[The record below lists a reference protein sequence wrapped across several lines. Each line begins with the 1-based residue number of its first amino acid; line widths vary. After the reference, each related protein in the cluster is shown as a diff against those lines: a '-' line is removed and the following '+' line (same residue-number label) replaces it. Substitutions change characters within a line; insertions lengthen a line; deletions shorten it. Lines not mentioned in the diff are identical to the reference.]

1 MKTLWRFLACM
12 LVWEAVFLSSLFA
25 DGKNAAAGR
34 AYSWDF
40 SDCSIRDILYVVSLD
55 TGISI
60 FCDDTVSGKADFRFT
75 GKDFET
81 AFDSFLKG
89 ARLYA
94 LKEDDLWTVSRFR
107 LVEQNGLFSLDA
119 CDLSAE
125 QIVEKLSLLLGNA
138 LTYEVLPAGTMNVHF
153 RDLNEFELLE
163 SLCLRLNGYSL
174 EKTDSGYH
182 FAKKSLAVNAGGSVF
197 GNVDVHFNED
207 GTVCVDVRD
216 CRVGDVLE
224 ALFGLNDVA
233 GAGKETGKDT
243 GEDTSEDTGE
253 DTGEDAGEDAGAGTG
268 FCVLAGGDV
277 RITRSSFVGKNFED
291 ALQKVCAQSGLDLV
305 LTDGVFY
312 VVADSGAR
320 EKLVAGKKNWYR
332 VKLSYTKADKFVSIL
347 NRRFGNVE
355 CIVLPDE
362 MSFLVCVDA
371 KGFDEIELLKDEIDL
386 KVDTYLVEL
395 KYIRPEELLK
405 YLPPG
410 VDKGCLFFADDNSSV
425 YFKGTETAY
434 LNLLEQVKICDRP
447 VVRVSY
453 DLLIL
458 QYDEGSENSWN
469 PNYSV
474 GKMKIGDMSD
484 FGVKLGNVL
493 NLNLNV
499 VSAFGLNFAA
509 QLQASIEENKTTV
522 FADTTLHGVAGKQI
536 NFQNT
541 NTYRYRDNNLDPDTG
556 KPVYSGVTKEI
567 VSGLK
572 LDVIGFVSGDGM
584 ITSSV
589 TASVTRQGIDT
600 SSSTGNP
607 PATSE
612 KIVTTEICGKSGE
625 PIVISGLVQNTSS
638 QSSSG
643 VPLISKV
650 PLFGSLFKGQEKITE
665 KSQMVIYLVP
675 HIEEYSSSFVVEQ
688 NAKEKNRS
696 DLLER
701 CNAFYKRMF
710 MEEANA
716 QL

>member
-1 MKTLWRFLACM
+1 M
-12 LVWEAVFLSSLFA
+12 LVWGAVSLSSVFA
-25 DGKNAAAGR
+25 DAEGAAAGSV
-34 AYSWDF
+34 YSWDF

-60 FCDDTVSGKADFRFT
+60 VCDDTVNGKADFRFT

-89 ARLYA
+89 ARLYVS
-94 LKEDDLWTVSRFR
+94 KEDDLWTVSRFR
-107 LVEQNGLFSLDA
+107 LVEQNGLYCLDA

-125 QIVEKLSLLLGNA
+125 QIVERLSLLLGSA
-138 LTYEVLPAGTMNVHF
+138 LTFEVLPAGTMNVHF
-153 RDLNEFELLE
+153 KGLNEFELLE
-163 SLCLRLNGYSL
+163 SLCLRLNGYLL
-174 EKTDSGYH
+174 EKKDSGFH
-182 FAKKSLAVNAGGSVF
+182 FAKKTVAVNAGGSGF

-207 GTVCVDVRD
+207 GTVWVDVRD
-216 CRVGDVLE
+216 SRAGDVLE
-224 ALFGLNDVA
+224 ALFGLN
-233 GAGKETGKDT
+233 GII
-243 GEDTSEDTGE
+243 
-253 DTGEDAGEDAGAGTG
+253 DAGGMAAGGMTADGTG
-268 FCVLAGGDV
+268 FCLLAGSDV
-277 RITRSSFVGKNFED
+277 KITRSFFVGKNFED
-291 ALQKVCAQSGLDLV
+291 ALQKVCAQSGLDV
-305 LTDGVFY
+305 IRSDGVFY
-312 VVADSGAR
+312 VVSNAGAR
-320 EKLVAGKKNWYR
+320 EKLVTGNKNWYK
-332 VKLSYTKADKFVSIL
+332 VKLAYTKADKFVSIL

-362 MSFLVCVDA
+362 MSFLVCVDD
-371 KGFDEIELLKDEIDL
+371 KGFEEIELLKSEVDL

-410 VDKGCLFFADDNSSV
+410 VDKGCLFFADDNSCV
-425 YFKGTETAY
+425 YFKGTENAY

-458 QYDEGSENSWN
+458 QYEEGTENSWS
-469 PNYSV
+469 PNFSA
-474 GKMKIGDMSD
+474 GKMKIGDKND
-484 FGVKLGNVL
+484 FGIKLGNVL

-499 VSAFGLNFAA
+499 ISAFGLDFAA
-509 QLQASIEENKTTV
+509 QLQASIEENKTSV

-584 ITSSV
+584 ITSTV

-650 PLFGSLFKGQEKITE
+650 PFLGGLFKRKEKIVE

-675 HIEEYSSSFVVEQ
+675 HIEEYNSSFVADQ
-688 NAKEKNRS
+688 NTRKNNQS
-696 DLLER
+696 ELLER
-701 CNAFYKRMF
+701 CNAFYKKMF
-710 MEEANA
+710 MEETNA

>member
-1 MKTLWRFLACM
+1 MKLLEIRGLKLKTLWRFVACM
-12 LVWEAVFLSSLFA
+12 LVWESVSLSSAFA
-25 DGKNAAAGR
+25 DVESAAAGSV
-34 AYSWDF
+34 YSWDF

-60 FCDDTVSGKADFRFT
+60 VCDDTVSGKADFRFT

-89 ARLYA
+89 ARLYVS
-94 LKEDDLWTVSRFR
+94 KEDDLWTVSRFR
-107 LVEQNGLFSLDA
+107 LVEQNGLYCLDA

-125 QIVEKLSLLLGNA
+125 QIVERLSLLLGSA
-138 LTYEVLPAGTMNVHF
+138 LTFEVLPAGTMNVHF
-153 RDLNEFELLE
+153 KGLNEFELLE

-174 EKTDSGYH
+174 EKKDSGYH
-182 FAKKSLAVNAGGSVF
+182 FAKKTVAVNAGGSGF

-207 GTVCVDVRD
+207 GTVWVDVRD
-216 CRVGDVLE
+216 SRVGDVLE
-224 ALFGLNDVA
+224 ALFGLN
-233 GAGKETGKDT
+233 GI
-243 GEDTSEDTGE
+243 S
-253 DTGEDAGEDAGAGTG
+253 DAGGMTAGGDG

-277 RITRSSFVGKNFED
+277 KITRSSFVGRNFED
-291 ALQKVCAQSGLDLV
+291 ALQKVCAQSGLDV
-305 LTDGVFY
+305 VRSDGVFY
-312 VVADSGAR
+312 VVSDSGAR
-320 EKLVAGKKNWYR
+320 EKLVTGNRNWYK

-362 MSFLVCVDA
+362 MSFLVCVDD
-371 KGFDEIELLKDEIDL
+371 KGFEEIESLKDEIDL
-386 KVDTYLVEL
+386 KIDTYLVEL

-410 VDKGCLFFADDNSSV
+410 VDKGCLFFADDNSGV
-425 YFKGTETAY
+425 FYKGTEASY
-434 LNLLEQVKICDRP
+434 LNLLEHVKICDRP

-458 QYDEGSENSWN
+458 QYDEGRENSWN

-474 GKMKIGDMSD
+474 GKIKIGDRSD

-499 VSAFGLNFAA
+499 VSAFGLDFAA
-509 QLQASIEENKTTV
+509 QLQSSIEENKTSV

-572 LDVIGFVSGDGM
+572 LDVVGFVSGDGM
-584 ITSSV
+584 ITSTV

-607 PATSE
+607 PPTSE
-612 KIVTTEICGKSGE
+612 KVVTTEVCGKSGE

-638 QSSSG
+638 QSFSG

-650 PLFGSLFKGQEKITE
+650 PLLGRLFRKSEKIAE
-665 KSQMVIYLVP
+665 KTQMVIYLVP
-675 HIEEYSSSFVVEQ
+675 HIEEYSSAYIKNQ
-688 NAKEKNRS
+688 NENLKARAS
-696 DLLER
+696 LLER
-701 CNAFYKRMF
+701 CEAFCKKTF
-710 MEEANA
+710 MEESNA
-716 QL
+716 KL

>member
-12 LVWEAVFLSSLFA
+12 LVWGAVSLSSVFA
-25 DGKNAAAGR
+25 DVRDVAAGSV
-34 AYSWDF
+34 YSWDF

-60 FCDDTVSGKADFRFT
+60 VCDDTVNGKADFRFT

-89 ARLYA
+89 ARLYV
-94 LKEDDLWTVSRFR
+94 LKENDLWTVSRFR
-107 LVEQNGLFSLDA
+107 LVEQNGLFSLDV
-119 CDLSAE
+119 CDLSME
-125 QIVEKLSLLLGNA
+125 QIVEKLSLLLGHA

-153 RDLNEFELLE
+153 KGLNEFELLQ

-174 EKTDSGYH
+174 EKKDSGFH
-182 FAKKSLAVNAGGSVF
+182 FAKKSVAVNAGGSGF

-207 GTVCVDVRD
+207 GTVWVDVRD
-216 CRVGDVLE
+216 SRAGDVLE
-224 ALFGLNDVA
+224 ALFGLN
-233 GAGKETGKDT
+233 GIT
-243 GEDTSEDTGE
+243 
-253 DTGEDAGEDAGAGTG
+253 DAGGMTAGGSG
-268 FCVLAGGDV
+268 FCVLAGSDV
-277 RITRSSFVGKNFED
+277 KITRSFFVGKNFED
-291 ALQKVCAQSGLDLV
+291 ALQKVCAQSGLDV
-305 LTDGVFY
+305 IRSDGVFY
-312 VVADSGAR
+312 VVSNAGAR
-320 EKLVAGKKNWYR
+320 EKLVTGNKNWYK
-332 VKLSYTKADKFVSIL
+332 VKLAYTKADKFVSIL

-355 CIVLPDE
+355 CIVLTDE
-362 MSFLVCVDA
+362 MSFLVCVDEQ
-371 KGFDEIELLKDEIDL
+371 GFKEIESLKDEIDL

-410 VDKGCLFFADDNSSV
+410 VDKGCLFFADDNSCV
-425 YFKGTETAY
+425 YFKGTENAY

-484 FGVKLGNVL
+484 FGVRLGNVL

-584 ITSSV
+584 ITSTV

-650 PLFGSLFKGQEKITE
+650 PFLGGLFKRKERIVEKT
-665 KSQMVIYLVP
+665 QMVIYLVP
-675 HIEEYSSSFVVEQ
+675 HIEEYNSSFVADQ
-688 NAKEKNRS
+688 NTRKNNQS
-696 DLLER
+696 ELLER
-701 CNAFYKRMF
+701 CNAFYKKMF
-710 MEEANA
+710 MEETNA

>member
-12 LVWEAVFLSSLFA
+12 LVWGVVSLSSAFA
-25 DGKNAAAGR
+25 DGKNTAAGSV
-34 AYSWDF
+34 YSWDF
-40 SDCSIRDILYVVSLD
+40 SDCLIRDILYVVSLD

-60 FCDDTVSGKADFRFT
+60 VCDDTVNGKADFRFT

-89 ARLYA
+89 ARLYVS
-94 LKEDDLWTVSRFR
+94 KEDDLWTVSRFR

-119 CDLSAE
+119 CDLSME
-125 QIVEKLSLLLGNA
+125 QIVEKLSLSLGDA

-153 RDLNEFELLE
+153 KGLNEFELLE

-174 EKTDSGYH
+174 EKKDSGFH
-182 FAKKSLAVNAGGSVF
+182 FAKKTVAVNAGGSGF

-207 GTVCVDVRD
+207 GTVWVDVRD
-216 CRVGDVLE
+216 SRAGDVLE
-224 ALFGLNDVA
+224 ALFGLN
-233 GAGKETGKDT
+233 GII
-243 GEDTSEDTGE
+243 
-253 DTGEDAGEDAGAGTG
+253 DAGGMTAGGTG
-268 FCVLAGGDV
+268 FCLLAVSDV
-277 RITRSSFVGKNFED
+277 KITRSFFVGKNFED
-291 ALQKVCAQSGLDLV
+291 ALQKVCAQSGLDV
-305 LTDGVFY
+305 IRSDGVFY
-312 VVADSGAR
+312 VVSDSGAR
-320 EKLVAGKKNWYR
+320 EKLVTGNKNWYK
-332 VKLSYTKADKFVSIL
+332 VKLAYTKADKFVSIL
-347 NRRFGNVE
+347 NKRFGNVE
-355 CIVLPDE
+355 CIVLTDE
-362 MSFLVCVDA
+362 MSFLVCVDEQ
-371 KGFDEIELLKDEIDL
+371 GFKEIESLKDEIDL

-410 VDKGCLFFADDNSSV
+410 VDKGCLFFADDNSCV
-425 YFKGTETAY
+425 YFKGTENAY

-584 ITSSV
+584 ITSTV

-650 PLFGSLFKGQEKITE
+650 PFLGGLFKRKEKIVE

-675 HIEEYSSSFVVEQ
+675 HIEEYNSSFVADQ
-688 NAKEKNRS
+688 NTRKNNQS
-696 DLLER
+696 ELLER
-701 CNAFYKRMF
+701 CNAFYKKMF
-710 MEEANA
+710 MEETNA

>member
-1 MKTLWRFLACM
+1 MKLLEIRGLKLKTLWRFAVCM
-12 LVWEAVFLSSLFA
+12 LVWGVVSLSSAFA
-25 DGKNAAAGR
+25 DGKNTAAGSV
-34 AYSWDF
+34 YSWDF

-60 FCDDTVSGKADFRFT
+60 VCDDTVSGKADFRFT

-89 ARLYA
+89 ARLYVS
-94 LKEDDLWTVSRFR
+94 KEDDLWTVSRFR
-107 LVEQNGLFSLDA
+107 LIEQNGLFSLDA
-119 CDLSAE
+119 CDLSME
-125 QIVEKLSLLLGNA
+125 QIVEKLSLSLGHA

-153 RDLNEFELLE
+153 KGLNEFELLE
-163 SLCLRLNGYSL
+163 SLCLRLNGYLL
-174 EKTDSGYH
+174 EKKDSGFH
-182 FAKKSLAVNAGGSVF
+182 FAKKTVAVNAGGSGF

-207 GTVCVDVRD
+207 GTVWVDVRD
-216 CRVGDVLE
+216 SRVGDVLE
-224 ALFGLNDVA
+224 ALFGLNGISDASGMTA
-233 GAGKETGKDT
+233 G
-243 GEDTSEDTGE
+243 
-253 DTGEDAGEDAGAGTG
+253 GAG
-268 FCVLAGGDV
+268 FCVLAGSDV
-277 RITRSSFVGKNFED
+277 KITRSSFVGRNFED
-291 ALQKVCAQSGLDLV
+291 ALQKVCAQSGLDV
-305 LTDGVFY
+305 VRSDGVFY
-312 VVADSGAR
+312 VVTDSGAR
-320 EKLVAGKKNWYR
+320 EKLVAGNKNWYKER
-332 VKLSYTKADKFVSIL
+332 LSYTKADKFVSIL

-362 MSFLVCVDA
+362 MSFLVCVDD
-371 KGFDEIELLKDEIDL
+371 KGFEEIESLKDEIDL
-386 KVDTYLVEL
+386 KIDTYLVEL

-410 VDKGCLFFADDNSSV
+410 VDKGCLFFADDNSGV
-425 YFKGTETAY
+425 FYKGTEASY
-434 LNLLEQVKICDRP
+434 LNLLEHVKICDRP

-458 QYDEGSENSWN
+458 QYDEGRENSWN

-474 GKMKIGDMSD
+474 GKIKIGDRSD

-499 VSAFGLNFAA
+499 VSAFGLDFAA
-509 QLQASIEENKTTV
+509 QLQSSIEENKTSV

-572 LDVIGFVSGDGM
+572 LDVVGFVSGDGM
-584 ITSSV
+584 ITSTV

-607 PATSE
+607 PPTSE
-612 KIVTTEICGKSGE
+612 KVVTTEVCGKSGE

-638 QSSSG
+638 QSFSG

-650 PLFGSLFKGQEKITE
+650 PLLGRLFRKSEKIAE
-665 KSQMVIYLVP
+665 KTQMVIYLVP
-675 HIEEYSSSFVVEQ
+675 HIEEYSSAYVKNQ
-688 NAKEKNRS
+688 NENLKARAS
-696 DLLER
+696 LLER
-701 CNAFYKRMF
+701 CEAFCKKTF
-710 MEEANA
+710 MEESNA
-716 QL
+716 KL

>member
-1 MKTLWRFLACM
+1 MKTLWRFVICM
-12 LVWEAVFLSSLFA
+12 LVWGLVFLSSVFA
-25 DGKNAAAGR
+25 EDKNAAAGR

-60 FCDDTVSGKADFRFT
+60 VCDDTVNGKADFRFT

-89 ARLYA
+89 ARLYV
-94 LKEDDLWTVSRFR
+94 LKEDDLWIVSRFR
-107 LVEQNGLFSLDA
+107 LVEQNGLYCLDA

-125 QIVEKLSLLLGNA
+125 QIVEKLSLSLGAA

-153 RDLNEFELLE
+153 RDLNEFDLLE

-174 EKTDSGYH
+174 EKKDSGYH
-182 FAKKSLAVNAGGSVF
+182 FARKSLAVNAGGSAF
-197 GNVDVHFNED
+197 GNVDVHLNED

-216 CRVGDVLE
+216 SRVGDVLE
-224 ALFGLNDVA
+224 ALFGLN
-233 GAGKETGKDT
+233 
-243 GEDTSEDTGE
+243 
-253 DTGEDAGEDAGAGTG
+253 EDAGAG
-268 FCVLAGGDV
+268 FCLLAGGDV
-277 RITRSSFVGKNFED
+277 KITRSSFLAKNFED
-291 ALQKVCAQSGLDLV
+291 ALLKVCAQSGLDVV

-312 VVADSGAR
+312 VVTDSGAR
-320 EKLVAGKKNWYR
+320 EKLVAGNRNWYK

-371 KGFDEIELLKDEIDL
+371 SGFDEIESLKDEIDL

-410 VDKGCLFFADDNSSV
+410 VDKECLFFADDNSCV

-499 VSAFGLNFAA
+499 ISAFGLNFAA

-522 FADTTLHGVAGKQI
+522 FADTTLYGIAGKQI

-572 LDVIGFVSGDGM
+572 LDVVGFVSGDGM
-584 ITSSV
+584 ITSTV

-650 PLFGSLFKGQEKITE
+650 PLLGCLFKGQEKTTE
-665 KSQMVIYLVP
+665 RTQMVIYLVP
-675 HIEEYSSSFVVEQ
+675 HIEEYNSSFVRDQ
-688 NAKEKNRS
+688 NAKKNNQS
-696 DLLER
+696 ELLER
-701 CNAFYKRMF
+701 CNAFLKKIF
-710 MEEANA
+710 MEESNA

>member
-1 MKTLWRFLACM
+1 M
-12 LVWEAVFLSSLFA
+12 LVWGAVSLSSVFA
-25 DGKNAAAGR
+25 DVRDVAAGSV
-34 AYSWDF
+34 YSWDF

-60 FCDDTVSGKADFRFT
+60 VCDDTVNGKADFRFT

-89 ARLYA
+89 ARLYV
-94 LKEDDLWTVSRFR
+94 LKENDLWTVSRFR
-107 LVEQNGLFSLDA
+107 LVEQNGLFSLDV
-119 CDLSAE
+119 CDLSME
-125 QIVEKLSLLLGNA
+125 QIVEKLSLLLGHA

-153 RDLNEFELLE
+153 KGLNEFELLQ

-174 EKTDSGYH
+174 EKKDSGFH
-182 FAKKSLAVNAGGSVF
+182 FAKKSVAVNAGGSGF

-207 GTVCVDVRD
+207 GTVWVDVRD
-216 CRVGDVLE
+216 SRAGDVLE
-224 ALFGLNDVA
+224 ALFGLN
-233 GAGKETGKDT
+233 GIT
-243 GEDTSEDTGE
+243 
-253 DTGEDAGEDAGAGTG
+253 DAGGMTAGGSG
-268 FCVLAGGDV
+268 FCVLAGSDV
-277 RITRSSFVGKNFED
+277 KITRSFFVGKNFED
-291 ALQKVCAQSGLDLV
+291 ALQKVCAQSGLDV
-305 LTDGVFY
+305 IRSDGVFY
-312 VVADSGAR
+312 VVSNAGAR
-320 EKLVAGKKNWYR
+320 EKLVTGNKNWYK
-332 VKLSYTKADKFVSIL
+332 VKLAYTKADKFVSIL

-355 CIVLPDE
+355 CIVLTDE
-362 MSFLVCVDA
+362 MSFLVCVDEQ
-371 KGFDEIELLKDEIDL
+371 GFKEIESLKDEIDL

-410 VDKGCLFFADDNSSV
+410 VDKGCLFFADDNSCV
-425 YFKGTETAY
+425 YFKGTENAY

-484 FGVKLGNVL
+484 FGVRLGNVL

-584 ITSSV
+584 ITSTV

-650 PLFGSLFKGQEKITE
+650 PFLGGLFKRKERIVEKT
-665 KSQMVIYLVP
+665 QMVIYLVP
-675 HIEEYSSSFVVEQ
+675 HIEEYNSSFVADQ
-688 NAKEKNRS
+688 NTRKNNQS
-696 DLLER
+696 ELLER
-701 CNAFYKRMF
+701 CNAFYKKMF
-710 MEEANA
+710 MEETNA

>member
-1 MKTLWRFLACM
+1 MKLLEIRGLKLKTLWRFVACM
-12 LVWEAVFLSSLFA
+12 LVWGAVSLSSAFA
-25 DGKNAAAGR
+25 DVESAAAGSV
-34 AYSWDF
+34 YSWDF

-60 FCDDTVSGKADFRFT
+60 VCDDTVSGKADFRFT

-89 ARLYA
+89 ARLYVS
-94 LKEDDLWTVSRFR
+94 KEDDLWTVSRFR
-107 LVEQNGLFSLDA
+107 LIEQNGLFSLDA
-119 CDLSAE
+119 CDLSME
-125 QIVEKLSLLLGNA
+125 QIVEKLSLSLGHA

-153 RDLNEFELLE
+153 KGLNEFELLE

-174 EKTDSGYH
+174 EKKDSGFH
-182 FAKKSLAVNAGGSVF
+182 FAKKTVAVNAGGSGF

-207 GTVCVDVRD
+207 GTVWVDVRD
-216 CRVGDVLE
+216 SRAGDVLE
-224 ALFGLNDVA
+224 ALFGLN
-233 GAGKETGKDT
+233 GII
-243 GEDTSEDTGE
+243 
-253 DTGEDAGEDAGAGTG
+253 DAGGMAAGGMTADGTG
-268 FCVLAGGDV
+268 FCLLAGSDV
-277 RITRSSFVGKNFED
+277 KITRSFFVGKNFED
-291 ALQKVCAQSGLDLV
+291 ALQKVCAQSGLDV
-305 LTDGVFY
+305 IRSDGVFY
-312 VVADSGAR
+312 VVSNAGAR
-320 EKLVAGKKNWYR
+320 EKLVTGNKNWYK
-332 VKLSYTKADKFVSIL
+332 VKLAYTKADKFVSIL

-362 MSFLVCVDA
+362 MSFLVCVDD
-371 KGFDEIELLKDEIDL
+371 KGFEEIESLKDEIDL
-386 KVDTYLVEL
+386 KIDTYLVEL

-410 VDKGCLFFADDNSSV
+410 VDKGCLFFADDNSGV
-425 YFKGTETAY
+425 YFKGTESSY
-434 LNLLEQVKICDRP
+434 LNLLEHVKICDRP

-474 GKMKIGDMSD
+474 GKMKIGNMSD

-584 ITSSV
+584 ITSTV

-650 PLFGSLFKGQEKITE
+650 PFLGGLFKRKEKIVE

-675 HIEEYSSSFVVEQ
+675 HIEEYNSSFVADQ
-688 NAKEKNRS
+688 NTRKNNQS
-696 DLLER
+696 ELLER
-701 CNAFYKRMF
+701 CNAFYKKMF
-710 MEEANA
+710 MEETNA